1 MPMFVSTADR
11 PVEDRAAFWRHT
23 VSQAFGP
30 LELQAEAREGFDGRI
45 VGHTFGPVQ
54 MSDVRAVAHV
64 VSRAGRH
71 VLPGGPD
78 HYKLSLLL
86 RGSGVVEQAGRH
98 VVVGPGDLVLYD
110 LARPVRFAL
119 EAHHLLALTIPRSAI
134 PLSPAHVAS
143 LSGTLLASR
152 NGPGRLTV
160 SFLTALAADG
170 EAAEGPYGVHVGE
183 ALVNVVTGAIR
194 ERLDGAPPAGGAH
207 AELFERITEWIE
219 RNLHRPGLSPEAVAR
234 AHHVSVRQLHRIFQA
249 AGTTVAAHVRARRLD
264 HCRREL
270 VSGDPRAD
278 RVSVIAARW
287 GFSDPTSFSRAFRR
301 AYGVAPRDYR
311 ADRRECEVAPGEC
324 RAYGGRA
331 G

>member
-1 MPMFVSTADR
+1 MPMFVSTAGQ
-11 PVEDRAAFWRHT
+11 PVEDQAAFWRYT

-30 LELQAEAREGFDGRI
+30 LEMQTDAREGFDGRI
-45 VGHTFGPVQ
+45 VGRTFGPVQ

-71 VLPGGPD
+71 VLRGGPD
-78 HYKLSLLL
+78 HYKFSLLL
-86 RGSGVVEQAGRH
+86 RGSGVVEQAGRY
-98 VVVGPGDLVLYD
+98 VVVTPGDLVLYD

-119 EAHHLLALTIPRSAI
+119 DSHHLLALTVPRSAI
-134 PLSPAHVAS
+134 PLPPTHVAS
-143 LSGTLLASR
+143 LFGTLLASR
-152 NGPGRLTV
+152 SGPGRVAV
-160 SFLTALAADG
+160 SLLTALAADG
-170 EAAEGPYGVHVGE
+170 DAAEGPYGMHVGE

-194 ERLDGAPPAGGAH
+194 ERLDDALPPGGAH

-234 AHHVSVRQLHRIFQA
+234 AHHVSLRQLHRIFQA
-249 AGTTVAAHVRARRLD
+249 AGTTVAAHIRARRLD

-270 VSGDPRAD
+270 ASGEPGAD

-311 ADRRECEVAPGEC
+311 SRPPG
-324 RAYGGRA
+324 
-331 G
+331 

>member
-1 MPMFVSTADR
+1 MFVSTADR

-194 ERLDGAPPAGGAH
+194 ERLDGAP
-207 AELFERITEWIE
+207 
-219 RNLHRPGLSPEAVAR
+219 
-234 AHHVSVRQLHRIFQA
+234 
-249 AGTTVAAHVRARRLD
+249 
-264 HCRREL
+264 RREARTRSCS
-270 VSGDPRAD
+270 SGSRSGSSGTCTGPACPRRPSPGPTTSRCASSTGSSRRRAPRWPRTYGHAAWITAAASWCRGPSGGPGERD
-278 RVSVIAARW
+278 RRALGVLRPDLLQPGVPPGVRGRAARLP
-287 GFSDPTSFSRAFRR
+287 GRPP
-301 AYGVAPRDYR
+301 GVR
-311 ADRRECEVAPGEC
+311 
-324 RAYGGRA
+324 GRA